1 MGWVSASSMEQT
13 RDEKGL
19 HIVMFPWLAMG
30 HLIPFFHF
38 SKILAQK
45 GHQISFIST
54 PRNLDRIPKIPPKLS
69 HNIKLVSLPFPK
81 VESLPEHAES
91 SMDIP
96 YQKAQFLKI
105 AFDLLEPLLLTF
117 LQTSTPR
124 VDWIIFDYASHWVP
138 SLASRLGVST
148 AYFSLFTAATQAF
161 LGPPSLLLNA
171 GQVTRSAAED
181 YCRVP
186 EWVPF
191 KSDIVY
197 RLHEVT
203 KYTEGAV
210 GNESGTSDTIRFL
223 ASIDGCDLVLFRTS
237 YEFEPEWFDL
247 VCELYQKPVIPIGVL
262 PPSLENDDGID
273 ENWDLIKKWLDE
285 QQANSVVYVALGSE
299 AVLSQIELS
308 ELALGLERSGLPFF
322 WVIRKSITE
331 SAQLPNGF
339 LERIKG
345 HGVVNI
351 GWVPQV
357 RILSHSSIGGFLTH
371 CGWNSAI
378 EGLTFGRVLIFFPV
392 MNDQGLNVRL
402 LSGKKLGVEI
412 PRNVKDGSFTSDSVA
427 ESIKLAMVSEEG
439 EALRE
444 NAREMKVVFGN
455 KSKNDHYIDASIN
468 HLVKMRKPCVI

>member
-1 MGWVSASSMEQT
+1 MEQT
-13 RDEKGL
+13 RSIKPKEGDEETSHL

-38 SKILAQK
+38 SNILALK
-45 GHQISFIST
+45 GHHISFIST
-54 PRNLDRIPKIPPKLS
+54 PRNLHRIPKIPSQLS

-81 VESLPEHAES
+81 VESLPDLAES

-96 YQKAQFLKI
+96 YQKAQSLKI

-117 LQTSTPR
+117 FQTSTLK
-124 VDWIIFDYASHWVP
+124 VDWVIFDYASHWLP
-138 SLASRLGVST
+138 SLASRFGVST
-148 AYFSLFTAATQAF
+148 AYFSLFTAATQVF
-161 LGPPSLLLNA
+161 LGPPSLLVN
-171 GQVTRSAAED
+171 GQGTRSTVED
-181 YCRVP
+181 FCRVP

-191 KSDIVY
+191 ESDIVY
-197 RLHEVT
+197 RLHEIT
-203 KYTEGAV
+203 KYAEVAV
-210 GNESGTSDTIRFL
+210 GNESGTSDPVRFL

-262 PPSLENDDGID
+262 PPSLENYEFDDY
-273 ENWDLIKKWLDE
+273 ENWDYIKKWLDGHK
-285 QQANSVVYVALGSE
+285 ANSVFFVALGSE
-299 AVLSQIELS
+299 AMLSQVELN

-322 WVIRKSITE
+322 WVIRKSILE
-331 SAQLPNGF
+331 SAQLPDGF
-339 LERIKG
+339 LERVKG
-345 HGVVNI
+345 KGVVNI

-402 LSGKKLGVEI
+402 LNGKKLGVEI
-412 PRNVKDGSFTSDSVA
+412 PRHEKDGSFTSESVA
-427 ESIKLAMVSEEG
+427 ESIKFAMVSEEG
-439 EALRE
+439 EALRA
-444 NAREMKVVFGN
+444 NAREMKGVFGD
-455 KSKNDHYIDASIN
+455 KSKNDHYIDACVN
-468 HLVKMRKPCVI
+468 HLVKMRKN

>member
-1 MGWVSASSMEQT
+1 MV
-13 RDEKGL
+13 EKSL

-38 SKILAQK
+38 SKILAQR
-45 GHQISFIST
+45 GHKISYIST
-54 PRNLDRIPKIPPKLS
+54 PRNLERIPKIPPKLA
-69 HNIKLVSLPFPK
+69 HIIKLVSLPFPK

-117 LQTSTPR
+117 LQTTTPR
-124 VDWIIFDYASHWVP
+124 VDWIIFDYASHWLP
-138 SLASRLGVST
+138 SLASRFGVST
-148 AYFSLFTAATQAF
+148 AYFSLFTAATQSF
-161 LGPPSLLLNA
+161 LGPPSLLLNDK
-171 GQVTRSAAED
+171 VTRSTAED
-181 YCRVP
+181 FCRVP

-191 KSDIVY
+191 ESDVAY

-210 GNESGTSDTIRFL
+210 GNESGASDTIRFL
-223 ASIDGCDLVLFRTS
+223 ASIDGCDLVLFRSS
-237 YEFEPEWFDL
+237 YEFEPEWFNL
-247 VCELYQKPVIPIGVL
+247 IYELYQKPVIPVGFL
-262 PPSLENDDGID
+262 PPSLENDALDD
-273 ENWDLIKKWLDE
+273 YENWDLIKIWLDE
-285 QQANSVVYVALGSE
+285 QQSNTVVFVALGSE
-299 AVLSQIELS
+299 AVLSQVELS
-308 ELALGLERSGLPFF
+308 ELALGLEHSGLPFF

-331 SAQLPNGF
+331 STQFPDGF
-339 LERIKG
+339 LESIKG
-345 HGVVNI
+345 RGVVHV
-351 GWVPQV
+351 GWVPQL

-412 PRNVKDGSFTSDSVA
+412 PRNEKDGFFTSDSVT
-427 ESIKLAMVSEEG
+427 ESIKLAVVSEEG
-439 EALRE
+439 EELRA
-444 NAREMKVVFGN
+444 NAREMKGVFGD
-455 KSKNDHYIDASIN
+455 KSKNDHYIDACLN
-468 HLVKMRKPCVI
+468 HLVKMRKP

>member
-1 MGWVSASSMEQT
+1 M
-13 RDEKGL
+13 DEDQKPL

-45 GHQISFIST
+45 GHQISYIST
-54 PRNLDRIPKIPPKLS
+54 PRNLERIPKIPPKLS
-69 HNIKLVSLPFPK
+69 HIIKLVPLPFPK
-81 VESLPEHAES
+81 VESLPELAES

-117 LQTSTPR
+117 LQTTTTR
-124 VDWIIFDYASHWVP
+124 VDWIIFDYASHWLP
-138 SLASRLGVST
+138 SLASKFGIST
-148 AYFSLFTAATQAF
+148 AYFSLFTAATQVF
-161 LGPPSLLLNA
+161 LGPPSLLLNGKA
-171 GQVTRSAAED
+171 TRSTAED

-191 KSDIVY
+191 ESDITY

-203 KYTEGAV
+203 KYAEGAV
-210 GNESGTSDTIRFL
+210 GNESGVSDTIRFL
-223 ASIDGCDLVLFRTS
+223 VSIDDCDLVLFRTS

-262 PPSLENDDGID
+262 APPIEDDEFD
-273 ENWDLIKKWLDE
+273 DYENWDFIKKWLDE
-285 QQANSVVYVALGSE
+285 QEVDSVVFVALGSE
-299 AVLSQIELS
+299 AVLSQAELS
-308 ELALGLERSGLPFF
+308 ELALGLEQSGLPFF
-322 WVIRKSITE
+322 WVIRKSIAE
-331 SAQLPNGF
+331 STQLPNGF

-345 HGVVNI
+345 KGVVNI

-357 RILSHSSIGGFLTH
+357 KILSHSSIGGFLTH

-378 EGLTFGRVLIFFPV
+378 EGLSFGRVLIFFPV

-402 LSGKKLGVEI
+402 LNGKKLGVEI
-412 PRNVKDGSFTSDSVA
+412 PRNEKDGSFTSDSVA

-439 EALRE
+439 NELRA
-444 NAREMKVVFGN
+444 NARAMKGVFGD
-455 KSKNDHYIDASIN
+455 KSKNDQYIDVCVN
-468 HLVKMRKPCVI
+468 HLVKMRKP